1 MKNISQQ
8 QYDKLVH
15 HNIIQKQE
23 KIEDTSNTS
32 EGEQNFLFFFDLDGV
47 HFYKYVVILA
57 LFNVKITF

>member
-8 QYDKLVH
+8 QYDKLVR

-32 EGEQNFLFFFDLDGV
+32 EGEQNFLFFFDLDGGA
-47 HFYKYVVILA
+47 FL
-57 LFNVKITF
+57 